1 MNVLIDILLV
11 YPLLIMF
18 ASTMFSELVLNCWRL
33 TTVRGLNC
41 FNISYRYY
49 TRNYVD

>member
-1 MNVLIDILLV
+1 
-11 YPLLIMF
+11 MF

-33 TTVRGLNC
+33 TTVRALNC

-49 TRNYVD
+49 ARNYVD